1 MQKITA
7 LLTCTTAVSELKLSE
22 PWHIVLQLC
31 TIVDTILQPGGSVP
45 CRRMPRTMPQEV
57 TEALVEQALSAGG
70 PRQRTE
76 QQLERLRLQE
86 EGTQMLPQ

>member
-1 MQKITA
+1 
-7 LLTCTTAVSELKLSE
+7 
-22 PWHIVLQLC
+22 
-31 TIVDTILQPGGSVP
+31 
-45 CRRMPRTMPQEV
+45 MPRTMPQEV